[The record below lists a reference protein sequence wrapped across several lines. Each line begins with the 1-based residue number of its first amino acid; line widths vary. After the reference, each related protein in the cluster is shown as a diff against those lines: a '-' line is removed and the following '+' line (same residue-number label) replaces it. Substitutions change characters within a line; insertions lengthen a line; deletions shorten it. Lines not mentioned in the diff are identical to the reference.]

1 MLLRKTPVN
10 GKGQVCL
17 SILPTES
24 ATQLCPEERDIFP
37 INRDHSNMAKFP
49 PDDADY
55 RVTAGKMRRLTEEM
69 HMGDSN
75 ILSNLI
81 ESSYESGELPD
92 ADNIPSA
99 LK

>member
-1 MLLRKTPVN
+1 
-10 GKGQVCL
+10 
-17 SILPTES
+17 
-24 ATQLCPEERDIFP
+24 
-37 INRDHSNMAKFP
+37 MAKFP